1 MTERAKS
8 QPVAAP
14 IPESGT
20 PGETF
25 GEFKNSF
32 SYGSRSHLLYKFLR
46 LLPPEQAAEFFES
59 VLRDVGDSLDD
70 GSFDRVVQT
79 VYDWQVR
86 GYAPDPDAP
95 PRFDYTDGPFTPL
108 KKPLS
113 ESRVAL
119 LSSGGHFVRGND
131 PEPLGY
137 PDMTQADAEDQI
149 NEYMKVAPILSDIP
163 VDTSAEDMVLRHGG
177 YDVRGA
183 ALDHNVVL
191 PIDAMKTAEA
201 EGRIGEF
208 HPTAFSFV
216 GATSQLR
223 LRELVAGEW
232 ADRFRDEG
240 IEAFVMVPV

>member
-1 MTERAKS
+1 MPDKDSE
-8 QPVAAP
+8 
-14 IPESGT
+14 T

-25 GEFKNSF
+25 EEFKNSF
-32 SYGSRSHLLYKFLR
+32 SYGSRSDLLHKFLR
-46 LLPPEQAAEFFES
+46 LLPPDQAAEFFES
-59 VLRDVGDSLDD
+59 LLRDVGESLDD
-70 GSFDRVVQT
+70 GSFERVVET

-86 GYAPDPDAP
+86 GYAPDPAAP

-108 KKPLS
+108 GKPLS

-137 PDMTQADAEDQI
+137 PGMSQADAEEHI
-149 NEYMKVAPILSDIP
+149 NDYMKEAPVLSEIP
-163 VDTSAEDMVLRHGG
+163 VDTAAEDLVLRLGG

-191 PIDAMKTAEA
+191 PIEAMKTAES
-201 EGRIGEF
+201 EGRIGEL
-208 HPTAFSFV
+208 HPTAYSFV
-216 GATSQLR
+216 GSTSQLR
-223 LRELVAGEW
+223 LRESVAGEW
-232 ADRFRDEG
+232 AGRFRDEG

>member
-1 MTERAKS
+1 MTERAPS
-8 QPVAAP
+8 TPTRVS
-14 IPESGT
+14 ET
-20 PGETF
+20 PGETLE
-25 GEFKNSF
+25 EFKNSF
-32 SYGSRSHLLYKFLR
+32 SYGSRSDLLHKFLR
-46 LLPPEQAAEFFES
+46 LLTPDQAADFFEAL
-59 VLRDVGDSLDD
+59 LRDVGDSLDD
-70 GSFDRVVQT
+70 GSFERVVET
-79 VYDWQVR
+79 VYEWQVR

-108 KKPLS
+108 RKPLS

-137 PDMTQADAEDQI
+137 PGMTQADAEEHI
-149 NEYMKVAPILSDIP
+149 NDYMKVAPVLSEIP
-163 VDTSAEDMVLRHGG
+163 VNTRVENLVLRHGG

-191 PIDAMKTAEA
+191 PIEAMKTAEA

-208 HPTAFSFV
+208 HPTAYSFV
-216 GATSQLR
+216 GSTSQLR
-223 LRELVAGEW
+223 LRDSVAGEW
-232 ADRFRDEG
+232 AASFRDEG